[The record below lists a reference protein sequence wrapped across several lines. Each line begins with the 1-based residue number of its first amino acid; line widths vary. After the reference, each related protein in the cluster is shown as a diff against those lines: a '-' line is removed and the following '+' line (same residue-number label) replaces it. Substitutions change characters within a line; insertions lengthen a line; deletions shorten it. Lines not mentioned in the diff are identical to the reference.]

1 MFEFFDKI
9 FKLILSIDKIECL
22 LKLLNSSKI
31 NIKGKVMDSVRFF
44 SQKRLSSYKD
54 ENEHKDNFLL
64 IQKITPNL
72 GIIEIVTRNIV
83 ASLLNFE
90 DNQFISKQT
99 FGFWAKTLD
108 EEKIHNKIVNL
119 DRLEFKKYSHFNK
132 KDKLLNY
139 QKVKI
144 VYNLLT
150 TVRNRAFHFENLYKL
165 NQNFTPRIS
174 TKVGKTLV
182 GIDPKN
188 LEEFIIDILDCFDEN
203 LKKYIKKGG

>member
-1 MFEFFDKI
+1 
-9 FKLILSIDKIECL
+9 
-22 LKLLNSSKI
+22 
-31 NIKGKVMDSVRFF
+31 MDSVRFF

-119 DRLEFKKYSHFNK
+119 DRLEFKKYSQFNK
-132 KDKLLNY
+132 LATIFLVTISIIPKFGVIFCINKKLSLCSFSS
-139 QKVKI
+139 
-144 VYNLLT
+144 L
-150 TVRNRAFHFENLYKL
+150 
-165 NQNFTPRIS
+165 
-174 TKVGKTLV
+174 
-182 GIDPKN
+182 
-188 LEEFIIDILDCFDEN
+188 
-203 LKKYIKKGG
+203 